1 MIGLVY
7 SFTNYTGVGAFQFIG
22 LDNYQNLFGDSTFY
36 DALFRTLLYAVLVV
50 PLNFVL
56 SLFIANLVV
65 SKQAKGA
72 SVARVVF
79 FIPWLISPIVVGVL
93 WRWLFGEN
101 FGLINYVI
109 EKLGGHAIAWQSNA
123 DLSLGVVV
131 MAGAWWGTAFSML
144 LFIAAIKNV
153 PVSYYE
159 AASLD
164 GATSAPVQEHHA
176 AEHRAHL
183 LHRHPAQHD
192 QRDEGIPAV
201 RLPQQR
207 RTGYLEQPACPV
219 HLPNRLQ
226 PGPDRLRERRVV
238 RAHAHPDG
246 RRDHPADRQPA
257 GGEPMTTTDTPRP
270 VEGNSGRTLS
280 KRQRRNVRDGG
291 LRRAVPAT
299 TLLWIL
305 AALYGLPVVWFVL
318 SSFKPWRE
326 TCSPFR

>member
-1 MIGLVY
+1 MTKSAADVSVRPPRKRRSTYTLAPLVLIAANVVLFALFFVWPAVIGLVY

-56 SLFIANLVV
+56 ALFIANLVV

-109 EKLGGHAIAWQSNA
+109 EKLGGSAVPWQSNA

-153 PVSYYE
+153 PTSYYE

-164 GATSAPVQEHHA
+164 GAGPWRQFISITLPSIAPTSFIVILLNTINAMKEYPLFVSLNNGGPGTSNNLLVQYIYQTGFNRGQIGYASA
-176 AEHRAHL
+176 ASFVL
-183 LHRHPAQHD
+183 ML
-192 QRDEGIPAV
+192 ILMAV
-201 RLPQQR
+201 AIIQLI
-207 RTGYLEQPACPV
+207 V
-219 HLPNRLQ
+219 N
-226 PGPDRLRERRVV
+226 RRVEN
-238 RAHAHPDG
+238 R
-246 RRDHPADRQPA
+246 
-257 GGEPMTTTDTPRP
+257 
-270 VEGNSGRTLS
+270 
-280 KRQRRNVRDGG
+280 
-291 LRRAVPAT
+291 
-299 TLLWIL
+299 
-305 AALYGLPVVWFVL
+305 
-318 SSFKPWRE
+318 
-326 TCSPFR
+326 

>member
-1 MIGLVY
+1 MTKSAADVSVRPPRKRRSTYTLAPLVLIAANVVLFALFFVWPAVIGLVY

-164 GATSAPVQEHHA
+164 GAGPWRQFRSITLPSIAPTSFIVILLNTINAMKEYPLFVSLNNGGPGTSNNLLVQYIYETGFNRGQIGYASA
-176 AEHRAHL
+176 ASFVL
-183 LHRHPAQHD
+183 ML
-192 QRDEGIPAV
+192 ILMAV
-201 RLPQQR
+201 AIIQLI
-207 RTGYLEQPACPV
+207 V
-219 HLPNRLQ
+219 N
-226 PGPDRLRERRVV
+226 RRVEN
-238 RAHAHPDG
+238 R
-246 RRDHPADRQPA
+246 
-257 GGEPMTTTDTPRP
+257 
-270 VEGNSGRTLS
+270 
-280 KRQRRNVRDGG
+280 
-291 LRRAVPAT
+291 
-299 TLLWIL
+299 
-305 AALYGLPVVWFVL
+305 
-318 SSFKPWRE
+318 
-326 TCSPFR
+326 